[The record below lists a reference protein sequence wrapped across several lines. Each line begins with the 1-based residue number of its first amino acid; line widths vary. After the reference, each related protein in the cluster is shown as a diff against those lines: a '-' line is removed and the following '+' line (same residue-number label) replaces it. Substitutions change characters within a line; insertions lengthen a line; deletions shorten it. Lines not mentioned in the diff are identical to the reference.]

1 MSVAILLQHERKQLI
16 MGYTKKQIVE
26 LLQSGTMR
34 RALNSALEDAVD
46 AAWQN
51 ISIELDGDDILE
63 TIETTLTENMDDDV
77 EGDFTS
83 KLVHSTSSL
92 TEYEFYSQTPDN
104 SEEFMDYVKFAL
116 ANRADILE
124 LFKRISRLSVIV
136 NGQ

>member
-1 MSVAILLQHERKQLI
+1 
-16 MGYTKKQIVE
+16 MGYTKKQIIE

-92 TEYEFYSQTPDN
+92 TEYEFYNQTPDN

>member
-1 MSVAILLQHERKQLI
+1 
-16 MGYTKKQIVE
+16 MGYTKKQILE
-26 LLQSGTMR
+26 LLQSGTMQ
-34 RALNSALEDAVD
+34 RAIGSAIDRAVEN
-46 AAWQN
+46 AWN
-51 ISIELDGDDILE
+51 EISISVDTDDILQD
-63 TIETTLTENMDDDV
+63 IEKAFEEKMDDDDDV